1 MYMTDSRDG
10 EQQYGTPHPSR
21 VRRSALLPCAF
32 SHEPRWD
39 SGSRRVRW
47 EGRPT
52 PAARVG
58 LEPDGSR
65 GRKIIERTSMGGLE
79 PPTPA
84 FGEVPNT
91 AMGDFLGGYAV
102 TLADTA

>member
-1 MYMTDSRDG
+1 MAFASSAKGLSESGTGASAHLFRS
-10 EQQYGTPHPSR
+10 EEASTPPERVTREPYGK
-21 VRRSALLPCAF
+21 
-32 SHEPRWD
+32 
-39 SGSRRVRW
+39 
-47 EGRPT
+47 
-52 PAARVG
+52 
-58 LEPDGSR
+58 R

-91 AMGDFLGGYAV
+91 AMGDFPGEYTM